1 MNNVIPLQNSPERVS
16 LLPIAP
22 GVDFATAVA
31 LRRMATSTGATPA
44 YLLAPEVSALL
55 FYMPDQRHHM
65 LFATMWNTGIRI
77 GEARTLTPES
87 FDLDGLRPFVRV
99 LSEKV
104 RARRGRPPKDEV
116 RLVPLTDISY
126 VRQMESWMVTTRPR
140 RREPL
145 WAVTDE
151 TMRNWLKQAVKRAE
165 ADGVHFSIPVTP
177 HTFRHS
183 YIMHML
189 YHRSRRKS
197 SRPWPGT
204 RILAL
209 WRFIL
214 ECLLWIWRLR
224 WPCRS
229 PVTGMMPR
237 KSSVHFLLLSDNVT
251 HHSLYKLW

>member
-151 TMRNWLKQAVKRAE
+151 TMRNWLKQAVRRAE

-189 YHRSRRKS
+189 YHRQPKKV
-197 SRPWPGT
+197 
-204 RILAL
+204 IQALAGHKDAQ
-209 WRFIL
+209 WRFIPEYL
-214 ECLLWIWRLR
+214 RWIWRPRCLY
-224 WPCRS
+224 RS
-229 PVTGMMPR
+229 PVTGMMPH
-237 KSSVHFLLLSDNVT
+237 KSSAHSPLLSDNVT
-251 HHSLYKLW
+251 RYSLYKLW